1 MATKDEYLTPDE
13 VLDRFP
19 CLKDDFNWNTGT
31 PGYLHSIG
39 LLHGNYLK
47 GRRMMLISLN
57 SLKKLIAFI
66 KQDLEGKQH
75 RLD

>member
-1 MATKDEYLTPDE
+1 MAPKDEYLTPDE
-13 VLDRFP
+13 VLERYP
-19 CLKDDFNWNTGT
+19 CLKEDFNWNTGT

-47 GRRMMLISLN
+47 GRRMMLISLS
-57 SLKKLIAFI
+57 SLKALLKFL
-66 KQDLEGKQH
+66 KDDLQGRQN